1 MSDQAQS
8 TAGVPDQS
16 STQSAAASDAPGFTA
31 KGQDHPFT
39 LQWENASTKDGKR
52 FMTGTEKRQAEIG
65 DAVATGVGLPAA
77 PLHPGKP
84 AFRPLKT
91 KEINVDWPVWS
102 GEIVSA
108 SLDWVTTSHEVVSAT
123 GIKEYSLMQRPGPS
137 YNHELRFYST
147 KGFTTFVFQDEAGNL
162 WRKEIWRDNKY
173 YGIRYDSLK
182 PTIVRIALYVAKGV
196 EELPPDF

>member
-1 MSDQAQS
+1 VYIFCSPPPAKPS
-8 TAGVPDQS
+8 HTHLRKES
-16 STQSAAASDAPGFTA
+16 SITRTYHRARAFHFLTSEACHVRPSSEYGRSSRPVIDSVCRSLRCARIHSQGPRSSLY
-31 KGQDHPFT
+31 

-123 GIKEYSLMQRPGPS
+123 GIKEYSLM
-137 YNHELRFYST
+137 
-147 KGFTTFVFQDEAGNL
+147 
-162 WRKEIWRDNKY
+162 
-173 YGIRYDSLK
+173 
-182 PTIVRIALYVAKGV
+182 
-196 EELPPDF
+196 